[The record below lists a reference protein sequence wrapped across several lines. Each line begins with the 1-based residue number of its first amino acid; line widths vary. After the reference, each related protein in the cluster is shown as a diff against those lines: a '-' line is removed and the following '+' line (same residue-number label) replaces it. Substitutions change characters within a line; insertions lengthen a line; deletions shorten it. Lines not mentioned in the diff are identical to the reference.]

1 MHSQVRD
8 DFEIPVES
16 KKGHG
21 DDHRQDAQMVNI
33 RSHTRQCQ
41 LPDLGNG
48 MCERGR
54 VERCVSLEKSGCTF
68 SESGS
73 RAAAVASERPRR
85 PRSAPSN
92 ELQVPRLG
100 LERTQKPAGNEG
112 LDSAL
117 GDEMGDA
124 GASGPEMPAATLAA
138 SMAER
143 IASLP
148 PEALRALQAM
158 LDALT

>member
-1 MHSQVRD
+1 
-8 DFEIPVES
+8 
-16 KKGHG
+16 
-21 DDHRQDAQMVNI
+21 VN
-33 RSHTRQCQ
+33 S
-41 LPDLGNG
+41 LPSLISCGSNG
-48 MCERGR
+48 RERMP
-54 VERCVSLEKSGCTF
+54 ER
-68 SESGS
+68 
-73 RAAAVASERPRR
+73 
-85 PRSAPSN
+85 
-92 ELQVPRLG
+92 G
-100 LERTQKPAGNEG
+100 LERTQKPSGNEG

-158 LDALT
+158 LDALTQAPR